1 MKTIELILDSHLTNM
16 DEQESLIFDE
26 NKLSLSRKALIA
38 ELEEDYQFFHNN
50 EIDLSSDYK
59 ATITYLESIS
69 DEDYH
74 LLRDKL
80 VRYGSL
86 SDD

>member
-1 MKTIELILDSHLTNM
+1 MKTIEMILDSHLTNM
-16 DEQESLIFDE
+16 DEQEDLIFDE

-59 ATITYLESIS
+59 ETITYLESIS